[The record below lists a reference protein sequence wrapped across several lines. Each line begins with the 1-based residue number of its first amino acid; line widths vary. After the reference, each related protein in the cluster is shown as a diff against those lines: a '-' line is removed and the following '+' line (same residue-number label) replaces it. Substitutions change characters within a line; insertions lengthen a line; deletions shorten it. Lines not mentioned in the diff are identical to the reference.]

1 MIDRIIV
8 PDLGATGGNVVVTEW
23 LVKDDQHV
31 KAGTPLFSVE
41 TDKATHQV
49 EAFRDGIVR
58 RRLVAEGETV
68 AIGDAV
74 AILADSLDEPIE
86 DLVPAEI
93 VDGSRDS
100 SRPGMSA
107 TKRALHAVPPVANA
121 NGAAAPGPS
130 RGRSR
135 GSMRNASGHGS
146 RPVPEG
152 RPAGETLW
160 ADVADPAL

>member
-8 PDLGATGGNVVVTEW
+8 PDLGATGGDVVVTEW
-23 LVKDDQHV
+23 LVKDDQLRQGGDAPVLGRDRQGRPTRSRH
-31 KAGTPLFSVE
+31 F
-41 TDKATHQV
+41 AT
-49 EAFRDGIVR
+49 AIVR

-86 DLVPAEI
+86 DRVPAEI

-107 TKRALHAVPPVANA
+107 SKRALHAVPPVAKPTVPPPRTVA
-121 NGAAAPGPS
+121 WTVAGQHAQRLRPWISTRPRGPTS
-130 RGRSR
+130 S
-135 GSMRNASGHGS
+135 
-146 RPVPEG
+146 
-152 RPAGETLW
+152 
-160 ADVADPAL
+160 